1 VTRYFIKRHPRLFVQ
16 SKAELYRYLPIIHF
30 AIFNVSTALDDLELT
45 QIVQRLRRFGN
56 RALDSILDAGFGSAC
71 QFNLFVEMPI
81 HRNLPTLLIFRQ
93 SALISAYQE
102 PTPIQ

>member
-1 VTRYFIKRHPRLFVQ
+1 MEHHSRLFIQ

-45 QIVQRLRRFGN
+45 QIVQRLRRRFGN

-81 HRNLPTLLIFRQ
+81 HRTSQ
-93 SALISAYQE
+93 HS
-102 PTPIQ
+102 

>member
-1 VTRYFIKRHPRLFVQ
+1 MEHHSRLFIQ
-16 SKAELYRYLPIIHF
+16 SKTELYRYLPIIHF